1 MEYANKRYYVYA
13 IYHLG
18 DIIYIGSTYDMEKR
32 SINHNSNLRKSYKV
46 SFEYVDNSLYRYCC
60 KNNICDIQI
69 VEIQSGYDDICIVGK
84 GKHEYRRFI
93 EEEKYI
99 NHCLKKGIKIT
110 NVSFPTFYDK
120 DGLERTISNNNFY
133 I

>member
-1 MEYANKRYYVYA
+1 
-13 IYHLG
+13 
-18 DIIYIGSTYDMEKR
+18 
-32 SINHNSNLRKSYKV
+32 
-46 SFEYVDNSLYRYCC
+46 
-60 KNNICDIQI
+60 